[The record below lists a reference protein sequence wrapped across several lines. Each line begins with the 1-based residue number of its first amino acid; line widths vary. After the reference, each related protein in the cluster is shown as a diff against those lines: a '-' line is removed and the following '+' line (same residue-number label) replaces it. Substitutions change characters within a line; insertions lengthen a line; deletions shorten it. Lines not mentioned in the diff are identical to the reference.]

1 MHRIYNL
8 IVVLLCNQNDPTN
21 FQTLSDNLMNPN
33 CSSGHCT
40 GFSARNTFGISV
52 GYWYNLGE
60 KKGGER
66 EEERGRKEGR
76 EEGRDEGKARE
87 D

>member
-52 GYWYNLGE
+52 GYWYNLGGKKRRRE
-60 KKGGER
+60 RERERKERWKGGR
-66 EEERGRKEGR
+66 EG
-76 EEGRDEGKARE
+76 
-87 D
+87 